1 MPTEVGAFSLCGF
14 PVGSTHL
21 SPGRVRGK
29 QRKVFSP
36 CSSKVKRG
44 PLGENKKHLILQV
57 ATEVFS
63 EKGFKWYFAVQNAG
77 F

>member
-1 MPTEVGAFSLCGF
+1 VGASH
-14 PVGSTHL
+14 PSA
-21 SPGRVRGK
+21 GRVRWRAK
-29 QRKVFSP
+29 KKFFSLFLQ
-36 CSSKVKRG
+36 SERN